1 MILSMNHTGPS
12 SLNIKYNAYDYEN
25 KIFIWNIKYI
35 KHCRL
40 TYA

>member
-1 MILSMNHTGPS
+1 M
-12 SLNIKYNAYDYEN
+12 NIKYNAYDYEN

-35 KHCRL
+35 KHYRL